1 MLWQPDRHQ
10 WIRQLLI
17 MNPTSTRLAAVLGPG
32 LAKTLREQLS
42 PVLFWLQNSGNT
54 AQPTSFW
61 LS

>member
-1 MLWQPDRHQ
+1 
-10 WIRQLLI
+10 